1 MFAVQA
7 VEDDGLV
14 HAVEELRPEFP
25 PQRVQHVGLHAAV
38 RFGVGPAP
46 VAEDEL
52 AADVGRHDHDRVL
65 EIDGSPVAV
74 GQPPVVQNLEQDVEH
89 VGMGFFDFVEQD
101 DGVRLAPDRLGQ
113 LAALVVADVSRRGAD
128 QPRDRVL
135 LHVLRHVE
143 TDHVR
148 LVVEQACGQRT
159 RQFGLAD
166 ARRPQ
171 EDERTDRA
179 LRILEARA
187 RPDHGVGDR
196 LHRLVLSDQP
206 PVEHI
211 AELEQ
216 LFAFPLQQLG
226 DRNPGPARDDRG
238 DVVLVHLFLEQTP
251 GPRPIRQRGL
261 LRGQIP
267 FELGQRPVFEFG
279 YPVEVVGAFGF
290 FDVAPGRFD
299 GFLEA
304 AQFPDAALFGF
315 PAHTERVGAGL
326 DVGQFLFEFLQAE
339 LRAAV
344 GLLAQGFALDFELHD
359 PPRRLVQFRGHG
371 VDLGA
376 QPGRGFVHEVDG
388 LVGQETVGD
397 VAVRQDRGRDQ
408 RGVLDPHAVVDFV
421 PFAQP
426 AQNGDGVFH
435 RRLIHADRLKAA
447 LQRAVLLHV
456 PAILVQR
463 GRTDAVQFAA
473 RQHGLQQI
481 GGVHRPIRSAR
492 PDHGVQLVD
501 EEDHLALGRLNFL
514 EHGLEPLLEF
524 AAEFRAGDQRAHV
537 EHDDPTM
544 PEALRHV
551 AAHDTLGQPFDD
563 RGLADAR
570 VADQH
575 RIVLGPTGQDL
586 NDAADLVVAPDDRVE
601 LALPRGLRQV
611 ASVALQGLVR
621 GFGVAAGDPLAPAHL
636 LQGAEHAL
644 AAEPGVAQHAPD
656 RAVVVQQG
664 QQQVLDADVLVL
676 QVARLGIG
684 PVEQAR
690 QARGDV
696 ELVGARGRPRHLR

>member
-1 MFAVQA
+1 M
-7 VEDDGLV
+7 
-14 HAVEELRPEFP
+14 
-25 PQRVQHVGLHAAV
+25 
-38 RFGVGPAP
+38 
-46 VAEDEL
+46 
-52 AADVGRHDHDRVL
+52 
-65 EIDGSPVAV
+65 
-74 GQPPVVQNLEQDVEH
+74 
-89 VGMGFFDFVEQD
+89 
-101 DGVRLAPDRLGQ
+101 
-113 LAALVVADVSRRGAD
+113 
-128 QPRDRVL
+128 L

-148 LVVEQACGQRT
+148 LVVEQARGQRA
-159 RQFGLAD
+159 RQLGLAD

-171 EDERTDRA
+171 EDERADRA
-179 LRILEARA
+179 LRVLEARA

-206 PVEHI
+206 PVEQI

-251 GPRPIRQRGL
+251 SPRPLGQRGL

-279 YPVEVVGAFGF
+279 YPVEVIGAFGF

-304 AQFPDAALFGF
+304 TQFPDAALFGF
-315 PAHTERVGAGL
+315 PARAERVGVGL

-397 VAVRQDRGRDQ
+397 VAVRQDRCRDQ

-435 RRLIHADRLKAA
+435 RRLIHTDRLKAA

-456 PAILVQR
+456 LAILVQR

-481 GGVHRPIRSAR
+481 GGVHRPIRSAC

-501 EEDHLALGRLNFL
+501 EEDHLALGRLDFL

-551 AAHDTLGQPFDD
+551 AAHDALGQPFDD
-563 RGLADAR
+563 GGLADAR

-575 RIVLGPTGQDL
+575 RVVLGPTGQDL
-586 NDAADLVVAPDDRVE
+586 NDAADLVVAADDRVE

-696 ELVGARGRPRHLR
+696 ELVGARGRPRHLRQRLDEAIELAAHLVGRHPRLLDDHGNHAVRIGQQHGAEMRHVDPLVAPLGRQRLCLAQRLLRFFGQAIRVHVAISSRQAVRPSGVVGRRP